1 MRFVEIHFHLLPGVD
16 DGPQTMEESVALARA
31 AVADGTGI
39 VVTTPHVNPT
49 CITDPGEIR
58 ARTRELSQALRR
70 APVPLR
76 VLPGG
81 ELAHPL
87 VECLA
92 QDQLDQI
99 AQGPPGR
106 RWLLLETPFS
116 GPDES
121 FAAAADELRSRG
133 FGIVIAHPE
142 RTELT
147 PQNEAIINRE
157 VTAGSV
163 LQLTA
168 GALTGFYGDAM
179 RHTALRLLRSATPRV
194 LIASDAHGRE
204 RSPMLTA
211 AVTALAAAGETEP
224 DRFAAAVPRDLLERG
239 LSVWP
244 AARVA

>member
-1 MRFVEIHFHLLPGVD
+1 MRFAEIHFHLLPGVD

-39 VVTTPHVNPT
+39 VVTTPHVIPT
-49 CITDPGEIR
+49 CVIDPGEIT
-58 ARTRELSQALRR
+58 ARTRELSEALRR
-70 APVPLR
+70 AHAPLQ

-81 ELAHPL
+81 ELAHPM
-87 VECLA
+87 VERLA
-92 QDQLDQI
+92 QHQLDQI

-121 FAAAADELRSRG
+121 FAAAADELRSRS

-147 PQNEAIINRE
+147 PQGETILNRE

-168 GALTGFYGDAM
+168 GALTGFYGDAI

-194 LIASDAHGRE
+194 VIASDAHGRE
-204 RSPMLTA
+204 RPPMLTA
-211 AVTALAAAGETEP
+211 AVAALAAAGETEP
-224 DRFAAAVPRDLLERG
+224 DQFAAANPRNLLDLG
-239 LSVWP
+239 LATWP